1 MVTPGNDKGSHLSG
15 EKTKKVG
22 EPDLQETE
30 LDSHPGLG
38 RSINYQLW
46 PMDLTLVCSH
56 LD

>member
-1 MVTPGNDKGSHLSG
+1 MVTPGNAKGRHLS
-15 EKTKKVG
+15 EKKKKKVG

-38 RSINYQLW
+38 RSINYQFW
-46 PMDLTLVCSH
+46 SMDLTLVCSH